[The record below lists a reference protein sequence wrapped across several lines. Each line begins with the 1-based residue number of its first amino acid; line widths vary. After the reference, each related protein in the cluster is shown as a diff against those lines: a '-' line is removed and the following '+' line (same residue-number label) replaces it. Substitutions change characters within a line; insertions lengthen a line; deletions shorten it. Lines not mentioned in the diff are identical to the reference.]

1 MKFYIKC
8 FILLTFMTSLISSC
22 NYKTLTT
29 TLEYDTV
36 YKKSDNI
43 LSNPIGINS
52 NNTKTI
58 PATELKIT
66 GDIFIPEKQDSQNK
80 IVFATL
86 YNDSVIVS
94 QVNNT
99 NSNPI
104 SISATELKISDD
116 FVIPEKLDSQNRAN
130 IETANKNAVYNFSQ
144 YLFSKAPVKSNIYMN
159 KLVPAQLYNPSNN
172 EEIVLAE
179 KYKPLNE
186 DEVDPVI
193 FNYKTILKFRYF
205 NGDKMF
211 IKDSEGKLLVDK
223 VYNLLTI
230 EQKKKFKKI
239 YTIINIK

>member
-1 MKFYIKC
+1 
-8 FILLTFMTSLISSC
+8 MTSLISSC
-22 NYKTLTT
+22 NYKTLTRT
-29 TLEYDTV
+29 WKHDTI

-52 NNTKTI
+52 NNPITI
-58 PATELKIT
+58 PATELKIS
-66 GDIFIPEKQDSQNK
+66 GDIFIPEKQDRNK
-80 IVFATL
+80 RNVFATL
-86 YNDSVIVS
+86 MNDSVIVS
-94 QVNNT
+94 QIENN
-99 NSNPI
+99 NNPATI
-104 SISATELKISDD
+104 PATELIISGDI
-116 FVIPEKLDSQNRAN
+116 VLTEKLDTHNRAN
-130 IETANKNAVYNFSQ
+130 LETANKNAVYNSSQ